1 MELEPLTMTRLRR
14 VIAALW
20 IAVMLPVSG
29 LYGQH
34 SADRAGVLL
43 LAHGGSKAW
52 NDHVSALAAKVDG
65 TLPTEVAFGM
75 ASRAAI
81 QEAVDRLAARGV
93 TRITAV
99 PLFVSSHSSV
109 ITSTEY
115 LLGLR
120 AEAPPEL
127 AIFARMTHGGGG
139 GHDAHA
145 AHAAPADPAAR
156 VTLPVPVRMTKA
168 LDADAAVSD
177 VLITRAREISRDP
190 AREAIVLVAHGPVRD
205 EENRLW
211 LRDLAVH
218 VDRLKQAVPFA
229 SVEALTVRDDAP
241 APIRDAA
248 TAELRAVVSRQIG
261 EGRRVLIVPV
271 LLSFGGIEAGI
282 RKRLEGLDYT
292 MATKGL
298 IPDDRF
304 IAWVLGKA
312 EATPPR

>member
-1 MELEPLTMTRLRR
+1 MRRRLRT
-14 VIAALW
+14 ITAALW
-20 IAVMLPVSG
+20 IAVVLPAAV
-29 LYGQH
+29 LQAQPA
-34 SADRAGVLL
+34 ADRGGVLL

-52 NDHVSALAAKVDG
+52 NDEVSALAAKVDA

-75 ASRAAI
+75 ATRAAI
-81 QEAVDRLAARGV
+81 QGAVDRLAARGV

-99 PLFVSSHSSV
+99 PLFISSHSSV

-115 LLGLR
+115 LLGVR

-127 AIFARMTHGGGG
+127 AIFARMKHGSGG
-139 GHDAHA
+139 GHDEHA
-145 AHAAPADPAAR
+145 AHAAPADPTSR
-156 VTLPVPVRMTKA
+156 VNLPMPVRMTTA
-168 LDADAAVSD
+168 LDADTAVSE
-177 VLITRAREISRDP
+177 VLVTRAREISRDP
-190 AREAIVLVAHGPVRD
+190 SRESVVLVAHGPVRD

-218 VDRLKQAVPFA
+218 VDRVKRALPFA

-241 APIRDAA
+241 APIKDAA
-248 TAELRAVVSRQIG
+248 TAEFRGLVSRQLG

-271 LLSFGGIEAGI
+271 LLSFGGIEGGV
-282 RKRLEGLDYT
+282 RKRLDGLDYT

-304 IAWVLGKA
+304 VAWVLEKA
-312 EATPPR
+312 AAQRQDP